1 MGFVLRPPSHL
12 QIHCWGG
19 LGSQMYAWA
28 LYELLEI
35 RFPNRKLKLIFHT
48 GGVTKRLPDL
58 EPLFT
63 AEQKGFVQDY
73 LSKEATNEF
82 ATVARESASGI
93 KNALV
98 KIGKRALLATGFVA
112 TVNNEVEFSKIKPW
126 VVSIR
131 GHYSELKIDP
141 STIKLMQD
149 RAGNSNSLLQ
159 FDFQQKPNLD
169 VLHYR
174 LGDLMELAE
183 KAPNSTKSITAAITK
198 AGLGVARELWVL
210 SDSPQVAIDLLHKE
224 NPQLRLKLDDGDL
237 NAWQSLMAMTNAST
251 LVGTS
256 SKLSIWAMIFRAY
269 FSETAPTYIP
279 AQVQHHARAN
289 LGEKELL
296 KVRFY

>member
-1 MGFVLRPPSHL
+1 MFKLGRS
-12 QIHCWGG
+12 QIAIHCWGG

-28 LYELLEI
+28 LFERLQVK
-35 RFPNRKLKLIFHT
+35 FPNKKFKLIFHT

-63 AEQKGFVQDY
+63 TDQKGFVQDY

-82 ATVARESASGI
+82 ATVARGSASGI
-93 KNALV
+93 KKALV

-131 GHYSELKIDP
+131 GHYSELKIDL

-159 FDFQQKPNLD
+159 FDLQQKPNLD

-183 KAPNSTKSITAAITK
+183 KAPNSTKSITAAITV
-198 AGLGVARELWVL
+198 AELGVARELWVL

-224 NPQLRLKLDDGDL
+224 NPQLRLKLDEGDL
-237 NAWQSLMAMTNAST
+237 NAWQSLMVMTNAST

>member
-1 MGFVLRPPSHL
+1 MFKLRRS
-12 QIHCWGG
+12 QIAIHCWGG

-28 LYELLEI
+28 LYERLEI

-63 AEQKGFVQDY
+63 ADQKGFVQDY

-82 ATVARESASGI
+82 ATVARGSASGI
-93 KNALV
+93 KKALV

-159 FDFQQKPNLD
+159 FDRQQKPNQD

-183 KAPNSTKSITAAITK
+183 KAPNSTKSITAAITV

-224 NPQLRLKLDDGDL
+224 NPQLRLKLDDGNL

-269 FSETAPTYIP
+269 FSETALTYIP
-279 AQVQHHARAN
+279 AQVQHHAQAN

-296 KVRFY
+296 RVRFY

>member
-1 MGFVLRPPSHL
+1 MFKLGRS
-12 QIHCWGG
+12 QIAIHCWGG

-28 LYELLEI
+28 LYERLEI

-63 AEQKGFVQDY
+63 ADQKGFVQDY
-73 LSKEATNEF
+73 VSKEATNEF
-82 ATVARESASGI
+82 VTVARESTSGI
-93 KNALV
+93 KKALV

-131 GHYSELKIDP
+131 GHYSELKIEP

-159 FDFQQKPNLD
+159 FDLQQKPNLD

-183 KAPNSTKSITAAITK
+183 KAPNSTKSITAAITN

-224 NPQLRLKLDDGDL
+224 NPQLRLKLDDGNL
-237 NAWQSLMAMTNAST
+237 NAWQSLMAMTNAIT

-269 FSETAPTYIP
+269 FSETALTYIP
-279 AQVQHHARAN
+279 AQVQHHAQAN

-296 KVRFY
+296 RVRFY

>member
-1 MGFVLRPPSHL
+1 MFKLRRS
-12 QIHCWGG
+12 QIAIHCWGG

-28 LYELLEI
+28 LYERLEI

-63 AEQKGFVQDY
+63 ADQKGFVQDY
-73 LSKEATNEF
+73 VSKEATNEF
-82 ATVARESASGI
+82 TTVARESASGI
-93 KNALV
+93 KKALV

-131 GHYSELKIDP
+131 GHYSELKIDL

-149 RAGNSNSLLQ
+149 RARNSDSLLQ
-159 FDFQQKPNLD
+159 FDLQQKPNLD

-174 LGDLMELAE
+174 LGDLIELAE
-183 KAPNSTKSITAAITK
+183 KAPNSTKSITAAITV

-279 AQVQHHARAN
+279 AEVQHRARAN

>member
-28 LYELLEI
+28 LYERLEI

-63 AEQKGFVQDY
+63 ADQKGFVQDY
-73 LSKEATNEF
+73 LSKEATSEF
-82 ATVARESASGI
+82 ATVARDSASGI
-93 KNALV
+93 EKALV

-131 GHYSELKIDP
+131 GHYSELKIDL

-159 FDFQQKPNLD
+159 FDLQQKPNQD

-183 KAPNSTKSITAAITK
+183 KAPNSTKSITAAITV

-269 FSETAPTYIP
+269 FSETAATYIP

-296 KVRFY
+296 KVHFY